1 MCDRVEA
8 AQAAFSAAAA
18 DATAQL
24 TAMAAANAAALE
36 VSDAAR
42 IAALNARIEE
52 LTVDF
57 LKIFWETVEE
67 IYRSTSYNERQ
78 GLIWKALYQKDQF
91 IAGLNA
97 IRDEMV
103 QQLSANRDQLAADQ
117 GAELQGFAD
126 FVAFN
131 REAMDANLAKMKA
144 NLVARGAKAVAD
156 LKAEIERLS
165 PGSPDHAGE
174 IGNLEQF
181 IYDTAVIRFNPNV
194 NGEAHADGVQPY
206 GKWVGNKIA
215 GDISVYGTDTMATFR
230 STTRAAVDSAQLTLA
245 QEQAGLRADNVA
257 AQTLLNSQ
265 TSGLIAVLTS
275 VREALEVRLQTR
287 QDEIQTDVEERR
299 DLDMIEMTTTQN
311 ELWKSLSWIVRET
324 LAGSDHNH
332 GYRAGPVFGHLAQF
346 AQVSDDNPVNF
357 LEKRPGQGWG
367 AEGPEDGYDPYGYGD
382 WGWGFGASQTQKKE
396 VQAQLDAM
404 EATWAEMERRRAARM
419 AAARADME
427 SEQALAWDDFTVA
440 LEQKWDAQ

>member
-1 MCDRVEA
+1 MRLQGVRKEEELATRAQMKASTKAIEDRLAAHVASLRLQVQGDSPIAIERKRVEGLIKDIYYADEQNAKKGNAEGKKAQIKALLDAFIAENFPVFGEPELTDLQDLVAAETQKMCDRVEA

-36 VSDAAR
+36 ASDAAR

-117 GAELQGFAD
+117 AAELQGFAD
-126 FVAFN
+126 FVAHN
-131 REAMDANLAKMKA
+131 RADMDAALAKMKA
-144 NLVARGAKAVAD
+144 NMVARGAKAIAD

-230 STTRAAVDSAQLTLA
+230 SATRAAVDSA
-245 QEQAGLRADNVA
+245 
-257 AQTLLNSQ
+257 
-265 TSGLIAVLTS
+265 
-275 VREALEVRLQTR
+275 
-287 QDEIQTDVEERR
+287 
-299 DLDMIEMTTTQN
+299 
-311 ELWKSLSWIVRET
+311 
-324 LAGSDHNH
+324 
-332 GYRAGPVFGHLAQF
+332 
-346 AQVSDDNPVNF
+346 
-357 LEKRPGQGWG
+357 
-367 AEGPEDGYDPYGYGD
+367 
-382 WGWGFGASQTQKKE
+382 
-396 VQAQLDAM
+396 
-404 EATWAEMERRRAARM
+404 
-419 AAARADME
+419 
-427 SEQALAWDDFTVA
+427 
-440 LEQKWDAQ
+440 